1 MNRRAFLTWVG
12 VGWVASS
19 LPVAIAACS
28 SNTIDSESAGNA
40 STKNASQGGTRS
52 DGYQSVGTISQ
63 LDSNAGQILDKEF
76 TAGPVLVVRNPTNP
90 NTLSAVNPTCTH
102 RGCTVGWQA
111 DQKAFVCP
119 CHGSKYVIDGFVSNG
134 PATKPLSTYKVKVE
148 GDLVLVKAS

>member
-28 SNTIDSESAGNA
+28 NTIESQSAGDAPTETA
-40 STKNASQGGTRS
+40 SSPSRS
-52 DGYQSVGTISQ
+52 DGFQSVGTISQ
-63 LDSNAGQILDKEF
+63 LESNAGQILDKEF
-76 TAGPVLVVRNPTNP
+76 TPGPVLVIRNPADP

-102 RGCTVGWQA
+102 QGCTVGWQA

-119 CHGSKYVIDGFVSNG
+119 CHGSKFEINGEVSNG
-134 PATKPLSTYKVKVE
+134 PATEPLSTYEVKVE
-148 GDLVLVKAS
+148 EDSVLVKVG